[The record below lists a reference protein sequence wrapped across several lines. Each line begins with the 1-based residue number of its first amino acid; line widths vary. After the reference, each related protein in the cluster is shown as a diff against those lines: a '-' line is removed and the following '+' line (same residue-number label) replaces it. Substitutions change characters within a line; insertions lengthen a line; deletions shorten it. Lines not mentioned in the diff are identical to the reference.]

1 MPGTPGHGLT
11 GLSIVEKWLCGM
23 ERGKMTTAFFMDFDK
38 AFDKEWHRDLIY
50 KLTTAGA
57 SLLSVSRL
65 SDYLSRAFL
74 LG

>member
-1 MPGTPGHGLT
+1 MQLV
-11 GLSIVEKWLCGM
+11 LIVEKWLCGM
-23 ERGKMTTAFFMDFDK
+23 ERGKMTTAVFMDFNK

-57 SLLSVSRL
+57 SLFSGSTL
-65 SDYLSRAFL
+65 SDNLCRPLL